1 MQHEIVEIVTVI
13 VVCVGLVTAYCL
25 IDNLQRIRKDLVEI
39 RNQIKEDK
47 Q

>member
-1 MQHEIVEIVTVI
+1 MQYEIVEIVTMI

-39 RNQIKEDK
+39 KSQIKEDE
-47 Q
+47 